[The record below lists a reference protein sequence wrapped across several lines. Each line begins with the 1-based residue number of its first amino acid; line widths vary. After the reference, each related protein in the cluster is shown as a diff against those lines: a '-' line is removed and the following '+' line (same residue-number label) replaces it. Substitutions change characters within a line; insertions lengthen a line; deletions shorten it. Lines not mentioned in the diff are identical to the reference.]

1 MTDEERRA
9 GFGVDSVKVG
19 VKRERR
25 PADANLMQGWCGES
39 EPVPSRWLMQGE
51 RAGKSAAPLAN
62 ARPRQG

>member
-39 EPVPSRWLMQGE
+39 EPARGASGQVSST
-51 RAGKSAAPLAN
+51 AG
-62 ARPRQG
+62 